1 MSIAKLQASLTQ
13 ATNEVTVAAANINFD
28 FCLVKYEAPKE
39 YRPLGELLSTK
50 RKENAE
56 HGKSHATARR
66 LAALFEGVC
75 PDTPQLIKAYG
86 ERVSEISKRATD
98 NEHKRFSSSVF
109 GAYTGVDAT
118 SIWAAATSSQSP
130 KTGAIHVHLL
140 ACMLASMFS
149 SAEATS
155 IWVELIEERK
165 KAIAQDWGRNE
176 SIPFSVAAAAA
187 QQGIARAQLAEWD
200 ASARAWLQ
208 TADSVMV
215 AKQTQLR
222 LILKNI
228 DLSVADESSVYPGVI
243 TAWKSTLRTME
254 RLISGIPQEVYDG
267 SAILGLRAWHIYPN
281 IIVFGSR
288 NVEVSMD
295 DSLVSSGGVLSL
307 GCSPPGTRPNSGVS
321 WSLSLAHLKYYGQPV
336 KRQGVFRPDPTR
348 ISFNE
353 LLLVV
358 LGCTLTRWNVPIDR
372 TSTWEAV
379 RFLSS
384 VSEPFPQIIE
394 EPIRVK
400 HDTRGAYETD
410 LADRKQGVQLI
421 SKAATMALKDQDWS
435 LRFINLGRNRSNFIP
450 PQTRFN
456 NIEWQNYLRPF
467 FGLTNVVPLLECFRN
482 SDGRVEFLRRMAN
495 KTTGLKGRK
504 CIIQYLHTD
513 RYAGETT
520 NYATVFPRPSTLE
533 RLGERPAKKSTSPH
547 SRWLSP
553 QHPADMTVTGETIHI
568 NQGPTIYRPLT
579 LECTYLPGTETEQ
592 ALEFWFGDSD
602 DAGIYV
608 ASEPGSPRCARPK
621 VTQQDLLWCV
631 EHGLL
636 SIDKILLQTT
646 DSITRTLQCLTMAS
660 DHAFGTILGPVIQ
673 VKILENPI
681 DTLQAI
687 SILVYMVAGHDMS
700 HDVVPNN
707 VIGISAGDS
716 IFVPEQL
723 LWDPMQTETRNSFT
737 RILGNIGR
745 PGCVMFFSVE
755 SPITS
760 PLDASFWRIA
770 DPQIFDGAP
779 TDLFQNTSMHLS
791 FTNWERPLE
800 GFRSGGNQDVEIA
813 LIESVL
819 SIRERG
825 RWIGDVDVLPAL
837 RSNIIYRL
845 GPQLPCSHSR
855 TEAPQAHMTSIESWD
870 ELREFSAGNV
880 VVRAHGNWIA
890 RLAATAYLAQSA
902 ERDRRHSIRR
912 ITVCPS
918 SVCWKCMDSYVA
930 QHAANIYIY

>member
-1 MSIAKLQASLTQ
+1 MSISRLQASLAQ
-13 ATNEVTVAAANINFD
+13 ATSEVTVAAANINFD
-28 FCLVKYEAPKE
+28 FCLVKYEAPGE
-39 YRPLGELLSTK
+39 YRPLGALLSTK
-50 RKENAE
+50 RKESAE
-56 HGKSHATARR
+56 HGNSHITARR

-75 PDTPQLIKAYG
+75 PDTPKLIKAYG
-86 ERVSEISKRATD
+86 ERVSEISKQATD

-109 GAYTGVDAT
+109 GSYTGVDAT
-118 SIWAAATSSQSP
+118 SIWAAATSSQSA
-130 KTGAIHVHLL
+130 KSGAIHVHLL
-140 ACMLASMFS
+140 ACILASMFS

-165 KAIAQDWGRNE
+165 NAIAQDWDSNE

-222 LILKNI
+222 LILKNV
-228 DLSVADESSVYPGVI
+228 DLSVADEPSVYPGVI
-243 TAWKSTLRTME
+243 TTWKKTLRTME

-307 GCSPPGTRPNSGVS
+307 GCSPPVTKPSSGVS

-358 LGCTLTRWNVPIDR
+358 LGCILTRWNIPIDR
-372 TSTWEAV
+372 SSTWETI

-384 VSEPFPQIIE
+384 VSESFPQIIE
-394 EPIRVK
+394 EPLRVRN
-400 HDTRGAYETD
+400 DTRGAYEPD
-410 LADRKQGVQLI
+410 LAGRKEGVHLI
-421 SKAATMALKDQDWS
+421 SQAATMALKDQDWS

-450 PQTRFN
+450 PQTRTN

-495 KTTGLKGRK
+495 KTKDLQGRK

-533 RLGERPAKKSTSPH
+533 RADARPAKKSIPPH

-553 QHPADMTVTGETIHI
+553 GHPEEITAIGETIQI
-568 NQGPTIYRPLT
+568 NQDPTVYKPLT
-579 LECTYLPGTETEQ
+579 LECAYLPGSEAEQ
-592 ALEFWFGDSD
+592 VLEFWFGDSD

-608 ASEPGSPRCARPK
+608 AFEPGFPRYARPK
-621 VTQQDLLWCV
+621 VTHQDLLWCV

-636 SIDKILLQTT
+636 SFDKILLRTT
-646 DSITRTLQCLTMAS
+646 DSIT
-660 DHAFGTILGPVIQ
+660 
-673 VKILENPI
+673 
-681 DTLQAI
+681 
-687 SILVYMVAGHDMS
+687 
-700 HDVVPNN
+700 
-707 VIGISAGDS
+707 
-716 IFVPEQL
+716 
-723 LWDPMQTETRNSFT
+723 
-737 RILGNIGR
+737 
-745 PGCVMFFSVE
+745 
-755 SPITS
+755 
-760 PLDASFWRIA
+760 
-770 DPQIFDGAP
+770 
-779 TDLFQNTSMHLS
+779 
-791 FTNWERPLE
+791 
-800 GFRSGGNQDVEIA
+800 
-813 LIESVL
+813 
-819 SIRERG
+819 
-825 RWIGDVDVLPAL
+825 
-837 RSNIIYRL
+837 
-845 GPQLPCSHSR
+845 
-855 TEAPQAHMTSIESWD
+855 
-870 ELREFSAGNV
+870 
-880 VVRAHGNWIA
+880 
-890 RLAATAYLAQSA
+890 
-902 ERDRRHSIRR
+902 
-912 ITVCPS
+912 
-918 SVCWKCMDSYVA
+918 
-930 QHAANIYIY
+930 